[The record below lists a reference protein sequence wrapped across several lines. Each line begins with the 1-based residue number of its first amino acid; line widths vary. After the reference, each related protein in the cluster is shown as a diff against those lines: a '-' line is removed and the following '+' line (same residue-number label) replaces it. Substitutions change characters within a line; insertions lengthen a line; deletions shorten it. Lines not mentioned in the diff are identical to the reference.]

1 MTTLMNDKGEKYLTD
16 HVWNSCWQLAHWC
29 GVTWVTTR
37 YLIEKTTYTVH
48 IQIMKSSD
56 SLDSDTSGS
65 DEAGTTA
72 DVVGDARYVDIFLV

>member
-1 MTTLMNDKGEKYLTD
+1 M
-16 HVWNSCWQLAHWC
+16 
-29 GVTWVTTR
+29 TTR

-48 IQIMKSSD
+48 IQIMKSGD

-72 DVVGDARYVDIFLV
+72 DVVGDAGYVDIILV